1 MNKNYLMLIVGIA
14 LVGCSTPK
22 PKVGV
27 ENAGREV
34 IVATLNDESEPSWV
48 KKASERTFYVDDD
61 QVISIGSTTLPG
73 DSRTDAGF
81 KIAEANARAN
91 IGKII
96 TNRMESFTHIA
107 EEGVDMSGIQ
117 LRSITAEATKLTASG
132 MKPARRFYSKVAV
145 TGDDG
150 VPRTEYRFWAEI
162 TMSEEDYKKAI
173 VQASKQIEKKNGL
186 SQAFS
191 TQVERHFEHF
201 TETGSADQG
210 VHDQRKPASA
220 EAEKSGE

>member
-1 MNKNYLMLIVGIA
+1 MKNNHLIVLVSIA
-14 LVGCSTPK
+14 LAGCSTTR

-34 IVATLNDESEPSWV
+34 TVATLNDESEPSWV
-48 KKASERTFYVDDD
+48 KKAAERTFYVDDD

-91 IGKII
+91 VGKVI
-96 TNRMESFTHIA
+96 TNRMDSFTHIA
-107 EEGVDMSGIQ
+107 EEGIDMNGIQ
-117 LRSITAEATKLTASG
+117 LRSVTAEATKLSASG
-132 MKPARRFYSKVAV
+132 MKPGRRFYSKVAV

-150 VPRTEYRFWAEI
+150 VPRTEYRFFAEI
-162 TMSEEDYKKAI
+162 RMSEEDYKKAI
-173 VQASKQIEKKNGL
+173 VQAAKQAEKKNGL
-186 SQAFS
+186 SQSFS
-191 TQVERHFEHF
+191 DQVQRHLEHF
-201 TETGSADQG
+201 IEIGADQAI
-210 VHDQRKPASA
+210 HDQRKPAST